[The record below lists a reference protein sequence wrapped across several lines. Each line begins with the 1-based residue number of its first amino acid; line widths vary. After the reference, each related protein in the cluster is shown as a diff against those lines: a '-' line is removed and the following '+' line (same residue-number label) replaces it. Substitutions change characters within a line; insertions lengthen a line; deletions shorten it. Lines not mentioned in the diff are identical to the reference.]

1 MRINLKIFRLK
12 NHLTQAEMC
21 ERLNCSRAT
30 YAAIENGG
38 RSGRMKF
45 WNELQQAFEL
55 NDAEMWELMKNE
67 QTEH

>member
-12 NHLTQAEMC
+12 QHLTQNEMC

-30 YAAIENGG
+30 YAAIENGARTG
-38 RSGRMKF
+38 RLKF
-45 WNELQQAFEL
+45 WNTLQDTFGL
-55 NDAEMWELMKNE
+55 SGDEMWELMKNE